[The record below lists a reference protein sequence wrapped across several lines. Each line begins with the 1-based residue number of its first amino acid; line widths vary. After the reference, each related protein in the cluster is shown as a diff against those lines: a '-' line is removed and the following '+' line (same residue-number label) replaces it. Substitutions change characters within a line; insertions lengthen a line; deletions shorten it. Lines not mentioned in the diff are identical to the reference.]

1 MGGAK
6 PPEYEK
12 GGEPRPSLYPER
24 RESPK
29 TEGILI
35 AVLSLLGTLGGSYFA
50 NKKSSALIAYRLEE
64 LEKKVDKH
72 NSVVERTYGL
82 EEAQA
87 VLEEKIKVANHRI
100 EDLENRA

>member
-1 MGGAK
+1 M
-6 PPEYEK
+6 
-12 GGEPRPSLYPER
+12 
-24 RESPK
+24 

-50 NKKSSALIAYRLEE
+50 NRKSSALIAYR
-64 LEKKVDKH
+64 
-72 NSVVERTYGL
+72 L

-100 EDLENRA
+100 EDLENRT

>member
-1 MGGAK
+1 M
-6 PPEYEK
+6 
-12 GGEPRPSLYPER
+12 
-24 RESPK
+24 

-64 LEKKVDKH
+64 
-72 NSVVERTYGL
+72 T
-82 EEAQA
+82 QA

-100 EDLENRA
+100 DDLEKKA